1 MEVRWIVAAF
11 ITLHNPIGEKIYIGA
26 DIIAV
31 RPPSVKPVPLNCH
44 AEVIVHDHTFCVFES
59 PAEIV
64 RLVEEN
70 NEHKG

>member
-11 ITLHNPIGEKIYIGA
+11 ITLHNPIGEKIYIGT

-31 RPPSVKPVPLNCH
+31 RPPVAPHAPACH
-44 AEVIVHDHTFCVFES
+44 AEVIVHDHTFCVYES
-59 PAEIV
+59 PAEVV

-70 NEHKG
+70 KNG